1 MPVKCQRC
9 GAENPAA
16 ARFCMSCGNALP
28 VAAEVPAAPIESA
41 APDEPGKP
49 AATSGVPAG
58 PDAPRTAPLPAQFSR
73 RPVDP
78 GELPPT
84 HPEWKMSPAGPL
96 PDPPKR
102 RIWLW
107 VLGGIGAIILLCVVL
122 TIISSLAVGT
132 DLGAP
137 TGQ

>member
-28 VAAEVPAAPIESA
+28 DVDDAAAPESAVPTATAPPAAPIPE
-41 APDEPGKP
+41 PVVRDEPGL
-49 AATSGVPAG
+49 S
-58 PDAPRTAPLPAQFSR
+58 PLPAQFSR
-73 RPVDP
+73 RPTDP

-84 HPEWKMSPAGPL
+84 HPDWRMSPAGPL

-102 RIWLW
+102 RVWLW
-107 VLGGIGAIILLCVVL
+107 VLGGIGAVILLCVVML
-122 TIISSLAVGT
+122 IISSLAVGPG
-132 DLGAP
+132 LEAP
-137 TGQ
+137 AGP

>member
-28 VAAEVPAAPIESA
+28 AADEAPSAVAEPAR
-41 APDEPGKP
+41 
-49 AATSGVPAG
+49 PAG
-58 PDAPRTAPLPAQFSR
+58 GAPADAPSPGPAVVETPRPAPLPAQFSR
-73 RPVDP
+73 RPSDP

-84 HPEWKMSPAGPL
+84 HPDWKMSSAGPL

-102 RIWLW
+102 RVWLW
-107 VLGGIGAIILLCVVL
+107 VLGGIGAIILLCVVM
-122 TIISSLAVGT
+122 TIISSMAVPP
-132 DLGAP
+132 A
-137 TGQ
+137 GQ

>member
-9 GAENPAA
+9 GAENPAS

-28 VAAEVPAAPIESA
+28 AAADAPAAPAGAA
-41 APDEPGKP
+41 APQEAGEAVATAPELAAAEP
-49 AATSGVPAG
+49 
-58 PDAPRTAPLPAQFSR
+58 PRAVPLPAQFSR

-84 HPEWKMSPAGPL
+84 HPEWKMSSAGPL

-107 VLGGIGAIILLCVVL
+107 VLGGIGAVILLCIVL
-122 TIISSLAVGT
+122 SIVSSLA
-132 DLGAP
+132 LGPAVE
-137 TGQ
+137 GQ